1 MLFIVC
7 DRAFAYKAVVPCSL
21 NEGTIYK
28 ISQQPKWYTVYLQ
41 WNEKLYWQM
50 DNIILQLHLNL
61 A

>member
-41 WNEKLYWQM
+41 WNEKLY
-50 DNIILQLHLNL
+50 
-61 A
+61 